1 MIAAKL
7 QSLLPLEVLFAERS
21 SLAARDNRTCFRM
34 APKNN
39 VKMMINGYVAYSI
52 PRSHQ
57 T

>member
-21 SLAARDNRTCFRM
+21 SLAARDNRTCFKK

-52 PRSHQ
+52 SHQ